1 MVRTVP
7 KKPATSVPR
16 FRAAPLQHRRQTC
29 DLVNGRGGQGAVVEG
44 AGVLAPGA
52 LGGWESKWAPLF
64 FKEIS

>member
-52 LGGWESKWAPLF
+52 LGGW
-64 FKEIS
+64 